1 MFAKLRGILDS
12 TDADTAVIDVNGVG
26 YLVQASRSTLSR
38 LGPVG
43 GAVSVQI
50 ETHVREDRIALYGFA
65 SLSERDWFR
74 QLITVQGVGPKAALA
89 ILSVLPPDSLAT
101 ALAAGDAKA
110 LTRAE
115 GVGPKLAARIA
126 AELKSKAAT
135 LGLAD
140 SASPATPASLALPQ
154 GAVADAVSALIN
166 LGYGRSEAFSAVA
179 AVKREMGEGA
189 DVSALIKAGL
199 KELSA

>member
-1 MFAKLRGILDS
+1 MFAKLTGKLDS
-12 TDADTAVIDVNGVG
+12 TDADTAIIDVNGVG

-38 LGPVG
+38 LGPAG
-43 GAVSVQI
+43 AAVSVLI
-50 ETHVREDRIALYGFA
+50 ETHVREDKIALYAFA
-65 SLSERDWFR
+65 GAHERDWFR

-126 AELKSKAAT
+126 SELKSKAAT
-135 LGLAD
+135 LGLSD
-140 SASPATPASLALPQ
+140 LPSPSVASLALPQ

-166 LGYGRSEAFSAVA
+166 LGYGRSEAFSAVSTA
-179 AVKREMGEGA
+179 KREIGEGA

-199 KELSA
+199 KELSV

>member
-110 LTRAE
+110 LTRAD
-115 GVGPKLAARIA
+115 GVGPKLATRIA
-126 AELKSKAAT
+126 SELKSKAAT

-140 SASPATPASLALPQ
+140 SAVSAPASPALPQ

-166 LGYGRSEAFSAVA
+166 LGYGRSEAFAAVA